1 MAEWWNLLFYNMVVL
16 PLNSVFVAT
25 FLLASGPGTPDSIEG
40 VSQHLSPESSRK
52 AYCRTWEQPSQSASF
67 THMPQSPNVFNEHVT
82 NSTMSPGTAAQS
94 LKSPASIRSRSVS
107 DSSVPRRGNTALF
120 VSVALS
126 CPQDKN
132 CNLWLPDFCPNC
144 GEIHSCRFLWKMVD
158 GPGWYSKPNKPL

>member
-1 MAEWWNLLFYNMVVL
+1 MQTGHCTVFRELEEIQNVIRSGGVMNVLEHGDIFLLILFL
-16 PLNSVFVAT
+16 LST

-67 THMPQSPNVFNEHVT
+67 THMPQSPNVFNEHMT

-107 DSSVPRRGNTALF
+107 DSSVPRRGNTVLLLAL
-120 VSVALS
+120 
-126 CPQDKN
+126 
-132 CNLWLPDFCPNC
+132 
-144 GEIHSCRFLWKMVD
+144 
-158 GPGWYSKPNKPL
+158 